1 MIRPGARY
9 GGTPLQA
16 EAENHELE
24 ANLDYLARPSLNGT
38 KIDTK
43 LELSWWFPSVQE
55 AVFYPQHASNQV
67 CQPRTLETPADGR
80 KNQYKVI
87 ICYIVNL
94 SPAWVLRDRQTG
106 RQEERKRKAQRTAE
120 RKKKTWHY
128 R

>member
-16 EAENHELE
+16 EAENRELE
-24 ANLDYLARPSLNGT
+24 ANLDYLAKPSLNGT

-43 LELSWWFPSVQE
+43 LDLRWWFPSVQE

-106 RQEERKRKAQRTAE
+106 RQEEAE
-120 RKKKTWHY
+120 GTEDSREKEKDRHY
-128 R
+128 L